1 MEIDIAS
8 HDTESHHRGGPRTT
22 SAMTGVTNAAVHR
35 GRVRL
40 SDGADIALA
49 GAGSGP
55 VVLFLHGIG
64 GSSRQWERAL
74 LSLAPRHCALA
85 WDARGYG
92 ESRGAPVSR
101 FGDFAD
107 DLFGVLHA
115 LGIARALVVGH
126 SMGGRILLEAAR
138 IDQSRFAGMVLSGAQ
153 SAYLEHMTPAER
165 QSYVE
170 NRQALFAG
178 EAMRPDAAAR
188 VAQGVL
194 APGTGDEIVDEM
206 VESFMALKRE
216 GYLAALAAS
225 VGMDARDVLGRIT
238 VPTRVVGGSLDTVC
252 PAEETRRIAEAIG
265 QGPAEILQGVGHMP
279 NLEAPDRFL
288 AAIGPFLAAHAS
300 QATSADSAALLG
312 AAT

>member
-1 MEIDIAS
+1 MTAAAEFDVR
-8 HDTESHHRGGPRTT
+8 RGH
-22 SAMTGVTNAAVHR
+22 A
-35 GRVRL
+35 RL
-40 SDGADIALA
+40 SDGAEIALA
-49 GAGSGP
+49 GAGAGP

-74 LSLAPRHCALA
+74 VSLGSRYCALA

-92 ESRGAPVSR
+92 DSRGAPVSR
-101 FGDFAD
+101 FSDFAD
-107 DLFGVLHA
+107 DLFGVLDA
-115 LGIARALVVGH
+115 LGVEKALVVGH

-138 IDQSRFAGMVLSGAQ
+138 IDQSRFAGLVLSGAQ

-188 VAQGVL
+188 VAQSVL
-194 APGTGDEIVDEM
+194 APGTGQHIVDEM

-238 VPTRVVGGSLDTVC
+238 VPTRVVGGALDTVC

-265 QGPAEILQGVGHMP
+265 QGPAEILDGVGHMP

-288 AAIGPFLAAHAS
+288 AAIEPFLSAHAGAAS
-300 QATSADSAALLG
+300 SADSAGLLG
-312 AAT
+312 SAT